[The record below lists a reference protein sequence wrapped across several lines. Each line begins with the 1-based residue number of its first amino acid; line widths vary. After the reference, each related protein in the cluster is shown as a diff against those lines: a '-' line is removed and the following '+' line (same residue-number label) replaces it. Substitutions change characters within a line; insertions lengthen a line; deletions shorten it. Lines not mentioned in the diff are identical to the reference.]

1 MVWTRECNA
10 AQMNQVWVN
19 GSALGTLWATASRLL
34 RRERW
39 PEFRWFPPSP
49 RRQLWLVRHNAVMP
63 TQPTVALRALIDDR
77 YADLMARCRAAGI
90 PVHDDAGVGE
100 CIRRTLMASDFAF
113 DVWSRQLELLSPQ
126 GLDLLR
132 SSHDASH
139 RSSTLALPEDEVGC
153 LKALRRFRH
162 AEALRLVFRDVNGLD
177 DLPETLS
184 ATSVLYEVLLAAA
197 LAWSAR
203 ALVARYGQSRDQD
216 GNAQQMVVIGF
227 GKLGGSELNFS
238 SDIDL
243 VLAYP
248 QGGQSDGAR
257 PLDNSEY
264 FVRLGRQLVRLL
276 NEPTMDG
283 ICARVDLRLRPFG
296 NAGRLALSFGAMEQ
310 YYQSEGRDWERYA
323 WIKARPVAGDRHAG
337 RQLEEL
343 LRPFVYRKY
352 LDYTAFAGLREM
364 KALIDAEVARKD
376 LADNLK
382 LGPGGIREI
391 EFIVQLTQLIRAG
404 REPSL
409 RVRGLLPALVECEAR
424 GHIGTQR
431 ARLLREAYMLLR
443 QVENR
448 VQMLRDAQTHDIPE
462 DALSRERI
470 ALSLDYPDWETL
482 NATLAVHRGA
492 VSEEFAAVLMP
503 EGGRATAVPIADKLL
518 WQQACDESLTASAL
532 EASGLSPGA
541 ELADALLKLPQAAP
555 VRAMSARSREQLD
568 HLMPQL
574 LDAARSSAAPVPCL
588 LRLCRLMQAVARRSS
603 YLALLEEQPNA
614 RRRLVQLFGDSAF
627 LAERVI
633 AQPLLLDDVLDPRID
648 QLPFKRADINAEI
661 TRVLAALDERE
672 AEAEL
677 ERINEF
683 KASTAFRL
691 GLAFNDGRVDA
702 VATARR
708 LATLAESVVIAVTAL
723 SERELMV
730 QHGRLL
736 GAGSGFA
743 VLGYGSMG
751 GKELGFA
758 SDLDL
763 VFVYDTQRARALS
776 DGERPL
782 EGVRW
787 YQRLAQRILNWLTV
801 LTRAGRLY
809 EVDSRLRPDGSK
821 GLLVSSLDTFAA
833 YQKSRAWTWEHQALL
848 RARPVAGDAAL
859 NAQLANVR
867 HDILAVA
874 RDRAIV
880 FAEVSSMRQRWRAE
894 RDRSDK
900 RQLDLKQG
908 HGGLLDIEFLLQG
921 LVLAHAS
928 DYPLLLDVTA
938 NSAMIEACRAA
949 GLLDA
954 NQAAILTVAHADLL
968 RRSLTC
974 TMDLRPRLAV
984 RDGELQQVSAGVRD
998 VAERLGFSFG

>member
-1 MVWTRECNA
+1 MSVQE
-10 AQMNQVWVN
+10 
-19 GSALGTLWATASRLL
+19 SA
-34 RRERW
+34 
-39 PEFRWFPPSP
+39 
-49 RRQLWLVRHNAVMP
+49 
-63 TQPTVALRALIDDR
+63 ALRALIDDR
-77 YADLMARCRAAGI
+77 YGDLLARCRSTGLR
-90 PVHDDAGVGE
+90 VEHDDEATAR
-100 CIRRTLMASDFAF
+100 IRRTLLASDFAF
-113 DVWSRQLELLSPQ
+113 DVWSRQPELLSPA
-126 GLDLLR
+126 GLARL
-132 SSHDASH
+132 HDANAANA
-139 RSSTLALPEDEVGC
+139 RVDDLKLPDDEAGS
-153 LKALRRFRH
+153 LKVLRRFRH
-162 AEALRLVFRDVNGLD
+162 AEALRLVFRDVNQLD
-177 DLPETLS
+177 ALPETLS
-184 ATSVLYEVLLAAA
+184 ATSVLYEVLLGVA
-197 LAWSAR
+197 LAWSER
-203 ALVARYGQSRDQD
+203 ALAARYGYSRDQD
-216 GNAQQMVVIGF
+216 GQLQRMVVVGF

-323 WIKARPVAGDRHAG
+323 WIKARPVAGDREAG
-337 RQLEEL
+337 EQLEEL

-364 KALIDAEVARKD
+364 KALIDAEVVRKD

-391 EFIVQLTQLIRAG
+391 EFIVQLTQLIRGG

-409 RVRGLLPALVECEAR
+409 RVRGLLPALAECEAR
-424 GHIGTQR
+424 GHVHAAR
-431 ARLLREAYMLLR
+431 ASLLRDAYVLLR
-443 QVENR
+443 RVENR

-462 DALSRERI
+462 DDLSRERI
-470 ALSLDYPDWETL
+470 ALSLGYAEWHALDG
-482 NATLAVHRGA
+482 ALAEHRGN

-503 EGGRATAVPIADKLL
+503 QGGRAASVPVADMLL
-518 WQQACDESLTASAL
+518 WQKACDESLDAAAL
-532 EASGLSPGA
+532 EASGFSNGA
-541 ELADALLKLPQAAP
+541 ELADALLKLPQAAA
-555 VRAMSARSREQLD
+555 VRAMSLRSREQLD

-574 LDAARSSAAPVPCL
+574 LDAARLSAAPVPCL

-603 YLALLEEQPNA
+603 YLALLEEQPGA
-614 RRRLVQLFGDSAF
+614 RKRLVQLFADSAF

-648 QLPFKRADINAEI
+648 QLPFKRADIVAEI
-661 TRVLAALDERE
+661 TRVLATLDERE

-723 SERELMV
+723 SERELIV
-730 QHGRLL
+730 KHGRLP
-736 GAGSGFA
+736 GVGSGFA

-763 VFVYDTQRARALS
+763 VFVYDSRRASALS
-776 DGERPL
+776 DGDRPL

-787 YQRLAQRILNWLTV
+787 YQRLAQRVLNWLTV

-809 EVDSRLRPDGSK
+809 EVDARLRPDGSK
-821 GLLVSSLDTFAA
+821 GLLVSSLDTFVA

-859 NAQLANVR
+859 NEDLAHVR
-867 HDILAVA
+867 
-874 RDRAIV
+874 RAILGEPREHATV

-894 RDRSDK
+894 RDRSDV

-921 LVLAHAS
+921 LVLANAS
-928 DYPLLLDVTA
+928 QHPELLEVTA
-938 NSAMIEACRAA
+938 NAAMIEACREAE
-949 GLLDA
+949 LLNA

-968 RRSLTC
+968 QRSLTC
-974 TMDLRPRLAV
+974 TMDLRSRLAP
-984 RDGELQQVSAGVRD
+984 RDAELRQVCAGVRD
-998 VAERLGFSFG
+998 VAEGLGFQFG